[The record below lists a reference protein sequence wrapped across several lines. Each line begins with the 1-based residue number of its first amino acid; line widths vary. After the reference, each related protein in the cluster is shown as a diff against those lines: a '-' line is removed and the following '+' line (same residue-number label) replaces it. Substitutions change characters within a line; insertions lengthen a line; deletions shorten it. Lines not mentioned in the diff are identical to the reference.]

1 MVYLQCCH
9 TVYDPVH
16 QYIYIYACES
26 VTNEW
31 MYMGVFGRH
40 TLRLHGA
47 SGSRSGLG
55 RWYFAPH
62 RFSGHWRFMRLSEHT
77 LTWVL
82 LHVSNKEVMFL
93 TLDQVTSVSFTM
105 N

>member
-82 LHVSNKEVMFL
+82 LRVSNKEVMFL
-93 TLDQVTSVSFTM
+93 TLDQVT
-105 N
+105 